1 VDGGWEWH
9 PAITGFRGSIE
20 QRWLAALQE
29 LAGGGGA
36 MPAGDVPGALR
47 ALTGRGGGPDLAGYL
62 ARKASREQFAEF
74 AASPLHVAGCQD
86 HGGDPRGE
94 SVSSYLEL
102 DFKHGI
108 QERSAPHHHLRG
120 NERNPADDHRPRH
133 HRAGRPIALTCGLGG
148 EQTRTSSTSGSAHG
162 ER

>member
-120 NERNPADDHRPRH
+120 NERNPAVII
-133 HRAGRPIALTCGLGG
+133 GRVITGLDV
-148 EQTRTSSTSGSAHG
+148 R
-162 ER
+162 